1 MSENKSSPN
10 GKKTGQVAIG
20 PQTIITG
27 SRNDGSLAV
36 IFSGNDMEARAD
48 FIPPMADGAPISQT
62 LVRAML
68 KRLNIIYGIRWESIR
83 NAVHEC
89 NRTGKLIKNV
99 LIAKGLRPV
108 SEVNEYFEVNSR
120 LGERPKLV
128 ENNKRID
135 YRSYTPFIIVK
146 KNQSLARLRPKKE
159 GRDGKNV
166 HGVLV
171 PFPVFHPEGVRGGAN
186 TRTEGEFIYAEI
198 DGQLV
203 EKNKVLEITSAL
215 TIKGPVGYATGNII
229 FPGDVTVTG
238 PVSDGFKIYSGGSI
252 TIKQTFDVT
261 DAIARGDLVVSG
273 GIIGRGIGQLKIGG
287 SIKTKFIENCR
298 VAARKTIMVSSEINN
313 STVYTLD
320 NIEMEDRGLILG
332 GEIYAVN
339 KIRTGGIG
347 RKSGKS
353 SKLHLGI
360 DFTAEQEREKGNNQ
374 LKILDTK
381 IRRLREIL
389 ETEGADSERRAKAE
403 AMLKQ
408 LLEEQQKMA
417 DKVRELLGRIITNEN
432 ALVEVSGDIL
442 PGTLIEICQVALF
455 VTEPLQHV
463 RLRLDKNTGRI
474 VVENL

>member
-1 MSENKSSPN
+1 MSESKSSPE
-10 GKKTGQVAIG
+10 GKKTSQAAIG
-20 PQTIITG
+20 PQTLITG
-27 SRNDGSLAV
+27 NRNDGSLAV

-48 FIPPMADGAPISQT
+48 FIPPVADGAPINQT
-62 LVRAML
+62 LIRAIL
-68 KRLNIIYGIRWESIR
+68 NRLNIIYGIRWENIR

-89 NRTGKLIKNV
+89 NRTRKLIKNV

-108 SEVNEYFEVNSR
+108 SEVDEYFEINPR
-120 LGERPKLV
+120 LGERPKPA
-128 ENNKRID
+128 EDAKRID
-135 YRSYTPFIIVK
+135 YRAYTPFIIVK
-146 KNQSLARLRPKKE
+146 KNQTLARLRPKKE

-166 HGVLV
+166 RGVLV

-186 TRTEGEFIYAEI
+186 TRTEGKFIYAEI

-203 EKNKVLEITSAL
+203 EKNKVLAITNSL
-215 TIKGPVGYATGNII
+215 TIKGSVGYATGNII
-229 FPGDVTVTG
+229 FPGDVNITG
-238 PVSDGFKIYSGGSI
+238 PVADGFKIYCGGSI
-252 TIKQTFDVT
+252 NIKQTFDVT
-261 DAIARGDLVVSG
+261 DAIAKGDLVVSG
-273 GIIGRGIGQLKIGG
+273 GIIGRGIGRLKIGG

-298 VAARKTIMVSSEINN
+298 VAARKTITVSSEINN

-320 NIEMEDRGLILG
+320 GIEMEDRGLILG

-360 DFTAEQEREKGNNQ
+360 DFTAEQEREKSNNH

-381 IRRLREIL
+381 IGRLREIL
-389 ETEGADSERRAKAE
+389 KTGEAAE
-403 AMLKQ
+403 AMLKRF
-408 LLEEQQKMA
+408 LEERQKTA
-417 DKVRELLGRIITNEN
+417 DKVTELLGRIIINEN
-432 ALVEVSGDIL
+432 ASVEVSGEII

-463 RLRLDKNTGRI
+463 RLRLDKNMSKI
-474 VVENL
+474 VVESL